1 MSSVAA
7 PDPCPVC
14 KGFGV
19 VETPEGKVVTCRCR
33 VEDLSEARLRAAQI
47 PERYRNCTLD
57 NYIVHKDAPPS
68 QRMAKM
74 KAIRFV
80 EEWKSVRY
88 GLLFI
93 GSVGVGKTHLAT
105 AILRRLVEECGARGV
120 FCDFS
125 DLLERI
131 KATFSKSNAD
141 SADDVLAPYRE
152 ADLLVLDELGA
163 QRPTDW
169 VRDVLYGLINTRYN
183 RQRITIVTSNYGD
196 VPSENGRGDARGTCR
211 RPRAQPPARD
221 VRSRPHRGGRLPQ
234 EAAGLECLNRR
245 PRFPAR
251 ARPRSRSGAGSP
263 PSSRTRASSSPL
275 SRSQSC

>member
-1 MSSVAA
+1 MSSEAVSE
-7 PDPCPVC
+7 PCPIC

-19 VETPEGKVVTCRCR
+19 VETPQGKVVPCRCR
-33 VEDLSEARLRAAQI
+33 AEDLSEGRLKAAQI
-47 PERYRNCTLD
+47 PERYRNCTLE
-57 NYIVHKDAPPS
+57 NYIVHKDAPAS
-68 QRMAKM
+68 QRVAKM
-74 KAIRFV
+74 KAVRFV

-93 GSVGVGKTHLAT
+93 GTVGVGKTHLAT
-105 AILRRLVEECGARGV
+105 AILRRLIEECGARGV

-131 KATFSKSNAD
+131 KATFSPTNPA

-152 ADLLVLDELGA
+152 AELLVLDELGA

-196 VPSENGRGDARGTCR
+196 TPVRTGDETLEGRVGVL
-211 RPRAQPPARD
+211 
-221 VRSRPHRGGRLPQ
+221 VRSRLHEMCVPVLIEGDDYRKKQ
-234 EAAGLECLNRR
+234 
-245 PRFPAR
+245 R
-251 ARPRSRSGAGSP
+251 AWSA
-263 PSSRTRASSSPL
+263 
-275 SRSQSC
+275 

>member
-1 MSSVAA
+1 MSTVAA
-7 PDPCPVC
+7 PEPCVLC

-19 VETPEGKVVTCRCR
+19 VETPEGRVVACRCR
-33 VEDLSEARLRAAQI
+33 LGDLAEARLRAAQI
-47 PERYRNCTLD
+47 PERYRNCTLE

-68 QRMAKM
+68 QRVAKM
-74 KAIRFV
+74 KSVKFV

-93 GSVGVGKTHLAT
+93 GTVGVGKTHLAT
-105 AILRRLVEECGARGV
+105 AILRRLIEECGAKGV

-131 KATFSKSNAD
+131 KATFSKTNPD

-152 ADLLVLDELGA
+152 AEILVLDELGA

-196 VPSENGRGDARGTCR
+196 A
-211 RPRAQPPARD
+211 PRTAGEETLESRVGVL
-221 VRSRPHRGGRLPQ
+221 VRSRLHEMCVPVLIEGDDYRKKQ
-234 EAAGLECLNRR
+234 
-245 PRFPAR
+245 R
-251 ARPRSRSGAGSP
+251 AWSA
-263 PSSRTRASSSPL
+263 
-275 SRSQSC
+275 